1 MTLLKFAVTL
11 LSTMVVAVNHS
22 SEPANS
28 LAFAQQDKEK
38 NLSEEDFEL
47 IVDTMAGEAEALRPE
62 RKAALS
68 AYKSAESQATKNR
81 ELKKNFELKGTDRG
95 IWEKSGY
102 KNQEEL
108 DRKEKE
114 TKTKSEELN
123 ERFKSLEKTLK
134 HLCFTANL
142 YSCNILF

>member
-38 NLSEEDFEL
+38 NLSEEDFQL

-114 TKTKSEELN
+114 TRAKSEELN
-123 ERFKSLEKTLK
+123 KRFKSLEKTLVY
-134 HLCFTANL
+134 LCFTANL

>member
-62 RKAALS
+62 RNAALS
-68 AYKSAESQATKNR
+68 DYKSAESQA
-81 ELKKNFELKGTDRG
+81 KKKRIQKKKF
-95 IWEKSGY
+95 
-102 KNQEEL
+102 
-108 DRKEKE
+108 
-114 TKTKSEELN
+114 
-123 ERFKSLEKTLK
+123 
-134 HLCFTANL
+134 
-142 YSCNILF
+142 

>member
-38 NLSEEDFEL
+38 NLSEEDFQF
-47 IVDTMAGEAEALRPE
+47 IVNTMADESEALWPE
-62 RKAALS
+62 RNAALS
-68 AYKSAESQATKNR
+68 DYKSAESQAKKNR
-81 ELKKNFELKGTDRG
+81 ELKKNFELKGTDRR

-102 KNQEEL
+102 KNQKEL

-114 TKTKSEELN
+114 TRAKSEELN
-123 ERFKSLEKTLK
+123 ERFKRLENALEY
-134 HLCFTANL
+134 LCETANL
-142 YSCNILF
+142 YSCDDLF